1 VNRLL
6 AVGLTAA
13 AVVWAVLIVAAPVA
27 LHSRTALRP
36 VSMLYA
42 SSSRICHQRPE
53 RSFSIAGFQMP
64 VCARCSG
71 LYVSAAA
78 GTLLAWPRRRR
89 TARMPRGLLFAAAL
103 PTAITFT
110 LEVIGVMRFSNVLRT
125 LAALP
130 LGACAGWLFVQM
142 LRYDSRLDGDK
153 NADR

>member
-1 VNRLL
+1 MA

-13 AVVWAVLIVAAPVA
+13 AVLWAVLIVAAPVG
-27 LHSRTALRP
+27 LRSGTAVRP
-36 VSMLYA
+36 VSVLYA

-71 LYVSAAA
+71 LYVSAAF

-89 TARMPRGLLFAAAL
+89 TTNVSRVLLLAAAL
-103 PTAITFT
+103 PTAITFE
-110 LEVIGVMRFSNVLRT
+110 LEVTGVMRFSNVMRA

-142 LRYDSRLDGDK
+142 LRYDSRLDDDK